1 MTARKDGKTWTA
13 DFYENGRSGR
23 RIRKKGFA
31 TKSAAQRYE
40 SDFFATYN
48 ETGRPL
54 DDRLSDLVNIWH
66 SLHGCSLKDQKA
78 RLSRTLAVVERLGNP
93 RVSDFDALRWARYR
107 QSRLQDVSPHTVNH
121 EQRYLSA
128 VFAELIRLG
137 AWTGIN
143 PLANI
148 RQIKTDQTELSF
160 LTLEQVSQL
169 LNECTRSKNNHAY
182 PVALICLATGARWD
196 EAESLTRAAIFGG
209 KAHFH
214 RTKNRQSR
222 SVPIPKEVEAEALK
236 VAMPGNG
243 RLFMSCRAA
252 FRSAY
257 ERCGFQTPGQ
267 LTHILRHTFASH
279 YMMGGGDILSLQRI
293 LGHSSITMTMRYAH
307 LSPDHLE
314 SALRLSP
321 LSQIGH
327 MSIKSE
333 SGRGN

>member
-1 MTARKDGKTWTA
+1 MTARKEGKTWTA

-23 RIRKKGFA
+23 RIRKYGFL

-40 SDFFATYN
+40 LDYFATFN
-48 ETGRPL
+48 QTGRPL
-54 DDRLSDLVNIWH
+54 DDRLSDLVNVWYE
-66 SLHGCSLKDQKA
+66 LHGCSLKDEKA
-78 RLSRTLAVVERLGNP
+78 RLSRTKAIVERLGNP
-93 RVSDFDALRWARYR
+93 QASEFDSLAWARYR
-107 QSRLQDVSPHTVNH
+107 QARLKEASPHTVNH

-128 VFAELIRLG
+128 VFSELIRLG
-137 AWTGIN
+137 AWSGKN

-160 LTLEQVSQL
+160 LSLDQINQL
-169 LNECTRSKNNHAY
+169 LDECRKSSNNHTY

-196 EAESLTRAAIFGG
+196 EAESLGRAAIFGG

-222 SVPIPKEVEAEALK
+222 SVPIPKEVEEAALK
-236 VAMPGNG
+236 VAMPGTG
-243 RLFMSCRAA
+243 RLFVSCRAA
-252 FRSAY
+252 FRGAY
-257 ERCGFQTPGQ
+257 ERCGFDTPGQ

-279 YMMGGGDILSLQRI
+279 YMMAGGDILSLQRI

-321 LSQIGH
+321 LSQSGH
-327 MSIKSE
+327 SIKTV
-333 SGRGN
+333 